1 MRNFTI
7 FKIIFLVLC
16 SLSITTSA
24 QIVISTPNLGFSQ
37 ACASPS
43 FNTYNV
49 TFSFTPESGLGATN
63 QFSIELS
70 DETGDFTSSTIIY
83 TSAAGSITTSPATL
97 TFSVPTTIAGQAY
110 KLKIRSSAPAAS
122 SSGSASFP
130 AYYKI
135 QDTPFSINNLI
146 STGVYCSGG
155 SYLLTIDTRVDA
167 TNDSPLQYP
176 SLTFN
181 WFRVT
186 GPTTSVFIQTS
197 ETLSVNQ
204 PGTYF
209 VETNYGTCTSNS
221 FSNRVAISEAGSGGA
236 SEITS
241 SLGNPYCS
249 TDGPTTL
256 ATTSGDS
263 YQWFKDGAEIEGAT
277 NQTYDTNESGTF
289 SVSIDLGT
297 CSTNATITL
306 DNGSISSDID
316 VDDINNIEDG
326 GSLIATVT
334 TDAVN
339 PQFEWFL
346 NDILIPTATSN
357 SYEATETGNYKVVIT
372 QTSGC
377 QTSSELLFIVSEAF
391 PDVPNIPN
399 LISPNGDGINDTW
412 IIPQEYVS
420 GTNTSITLISAQGEI
435 VLQTNDYLN
444 NWPETQLDF
453 IDVNPVFYY
462 VITTENNKVL
472 KGSITVVK

>member
-1 MRNFTI
+1 M
-7 FKIIFLVLC
+7 
-16 SLSITTSA
+16 SA
-24 QIVISTPNLGFSQ
+24 QLVISTPNLGFSQ

-49 TFSFTPESGLGATN
+49 TFSFTPETALASTN

-70 DETGDFTSSTIIY
+70 DATGDFTNATTIY
-83 TSAAGSITTSPATL
+83 TSAAGSVTSSPATL
-97 TFSVPTTIAGQAY
+97 TFSVPTDIAGQAY

-122 SSGSASFP
+122 SSSSVSFP

-146 STGVYCSGG
+146 PSAAYCAGG
-155 SYLLTIDTRVDA
+155 SYLLTIDSRVDA

-197 ETLSVNQ
+197 ETLIVTQ

-221 FSNRVAISEAGSGGA
+221 FSNRVVITEAGSGGT
-236 SEITS
+236 SEISS

-249 TDGPTTL
+249 IDGPTTL

-263 YQWFKDGAEIEGAT
+263 YQWFKEGEEIVGAT

-306 DNGSISSDID
+306 DNGDFTSDID
-316 VDDINNIEDG
+316 VEGVNNIEDG

-339 PQFEWFL
+339 PEFQWFL
-346 NDILIPTATSN
+346 NDNLIPSAVSN

-372 QTSGC
+372 QTTGC
-377 QTSSELLFIVSEAF
+377 QSSNELFFIISEAF

-412 IIPQEYVS
+412 IIPQQYVS
-420 GTNTSITLISAQGEI
+420 GTNTVITLISAQGEI

-444 NWPETQLDF
+444 NWPETQMDF
-453 IDVNPVFYY
+453 INVNPVFYY
-462 VITTENNKVL
+462 IITTENNTVL